1 VWRVG
6 PQEPSRCGGGSA
18 AEPGWGAAECRWRQ
32 GLDPAP
38 APDVKF
44 NLSSRKYL
52 QCPIGLTGRIGPTK
66 RGKVIEIPADI
77 REELIRHAIDGLP
90 NEACG
95 LLAGRD
101 GRVERFYPMRNA
113 DQSTETYRLDPAEQF
128 KVFAEIEDKGW
139 ELTGIFHS
147 HTHTEAYPSPTD
159 RGQAFYPEAH
169 YVLLSLA
176 DRTAPELRA
185 YTILDGTVD
194 EQEVKVT

>member
-1 VWRVG
+1 M
-6 PQEPSRCGGGSA
+6 
-18 AEPGWGAAECRWRQ
+18 
-32 GLDPAP
+32 
-38 APDVKF
+38 
-44 NLSSRKYL
+44 
-52 QCPIGLTGRIGPTK
+52 
-66 RGKVIEIPADI
+66 IEIPADI

-147 HTHTEAYPSPTD
+147 HTHTEAYPSATD
-159 RGQAFYPEAH
+159 RARAH
-169 YVLLSLA
+169 WDDPRTGEPTAIFPGTRYLILSLA
-176 DRTAPELRA
+176 NEQPVLR
-185 YTILDGTVD
+185 GFRFENGEPV
-194 EQEVKVT
+194 EEEVSIG